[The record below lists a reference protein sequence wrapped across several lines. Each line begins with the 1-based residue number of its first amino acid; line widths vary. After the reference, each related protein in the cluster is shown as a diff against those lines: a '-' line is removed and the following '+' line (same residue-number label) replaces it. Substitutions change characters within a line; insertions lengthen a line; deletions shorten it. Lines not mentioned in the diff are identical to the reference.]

1 MRDTYGKKN
10 EGTTTMRGG
19 ITNTCATAESSV
31 CRTRLAIESVNLGES
46 CGGPQQNLNPC
57 GRLSCVSLRG
67 QSPGL
72 EDSTDFV
79 RLVPL
84 DRMHMR
90 ASVVYVPSLW
100 GKHLGQSGNT
110 K

>member
-1 MRDTYGKKN
+1 MTQN
-10 EGTTTMRGG
+10 
-19 ITNTCATAESSV
+19 
-31 CRTRLAIESVNLGES
+31 ESVNLGES

-67 QSPGL
+67 QSPG
-72 EDSTDFV
+72 TDFV